1 MPEFRRDPLTDT
13 WVIIAEERGH
23 RPRELEPASRVEDPE
38 YCPFEA
44 GNEDMTPPEILS
56 LGGNEADD
64 SWDVRVIPNKYP
76 ALAIEGD
83 PDRRGLGMFDRMNGI
98 GAHEVVIETPEHD
111 GNFDQHTPE
120 HADRILRAYQQ
131 RIQDLRK
138 DRRLRYVMAF
148 KNHGAEAG
156 ATMAHPHSQ
165 IVALSLTPKRVKE
178 QLLRARDHYREKE
191 RCLLCDLIRQE
202 REDGSRI
209 VLDDPEYVVL
219 CPFASRFSFE
229 TWILP
234 KDHNHHFTNVTDAQR
249 RRLGE
254 LMVDVIGRMNE
265 ALTDPPYNFLFNTA
279 PNTNDLNPQPNRWA
293 TIEHDFH
300 WHLEIL
306 PRVSQSA
313 GFEYGTGFHINPT
326 PPEEA
331 ARFLR
336 EVTRNDE

>member
-1 MPEFRRDPLTDT
+1 MPEFRRDPITDT
-13 WVIIAEERGH
+13 WVIIAQERGH
-23 RPRELEPASRVEDPE
+23 RPHDIEPQTILEDRE

-56 LGGNEADD
+56 LRGSEDGD

-83 PDRRGLGMFDRMNGI
+83 PEPRGLGMFDRMNGI
-98 GAHEVVIETPEHD
+98 GAHEVVIETPDHDRPFHEHEPD
-111 GNFDQHTPE
+111 HV
-120 HADRILRAYQQ
+120 DRILTAYQK
-131 RIQDLRK
+131 RIVDLRK
-138 DRRLRYVMAF
+138 DRRFRDVLAF
-148 KNHGAEAG
+148 KNHGASAG

-178 QLLRARDHYREKE
+178 QFLNARDHYRRKE
-191 RCLLCDLIRQE
+191 RCLFCDLIHQE
-202 REDGSRI
+202 KEDGSR
-209 VLDDPEYVVL
+209 VVREGGEYLVL
-219 CPFASRFSFE
+219 CPFASRFPFE

-234 KDHNHHFTNVTDAQR
+234 KDHNHHFTNIDNGQR
-249 RRLGE
+249 KRLSE
-254 LMVDVIGRMNE
+254 IMVDVLGRING
-265 ALTDPPYNFLFNTA
+265 ALDNPAYNYLINTA
-279 PNTNDLNPQPNRWA
+279 PNTNDLNPQPNRWT
-293 TIEHDFH
+293 TIEYDYH

-306 PRVSQSA
+306 PRVSRTA

-336 EVTRNDE
+336 EVTPDNG